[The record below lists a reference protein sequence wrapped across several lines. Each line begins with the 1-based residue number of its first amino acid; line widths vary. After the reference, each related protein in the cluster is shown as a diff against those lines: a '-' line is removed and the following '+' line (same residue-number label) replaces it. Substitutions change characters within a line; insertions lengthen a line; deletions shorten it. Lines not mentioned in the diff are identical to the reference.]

1 MTYVLEVWP
10 AESAIGTV
18 EPSSDRLAFIRLE
31 KMTMAQSISN
41 RFVRTAS
48 HWGAYWAEV
57 TDGRVVG
64 VKPFERD
71 DHPSPL
77 LQSIPDVVHGE
88 NRVDRPYVREGFLK
102 HGKDSDRSGRGVEPF
117 VPVEWE
123 TALDLAAS
131 EIKRVREEHGNASIY
146 AGSFGWASAGA
157 FHHAQG
163 LVKRFMNGY
172 GGATV
177 YASGYSMGA
186 AGTLLPRILGNTS
199 AVAGPVTTW
208 SSIAENTE
216 LIVSF
221 GGLPLKNMQVEAFCA
236 GDHSAEEWLRR
247 ISQGNC
253 KFVYVGPIRGTDAAD
268 FLKPEWLH
276 PRPASDTAM
285 MLGLAHTLVEE
296 ELHDRDFL
304 AAYTVGF
311 ERFLSYLMGEVD
323 GTPKTAEWAA
333 EITEIEA
340 ETIRALARRMAA
352 ARTMITVSWSLQ
364 RADHGEQPFWT
375 AITLAAMLGQI
386 GLPGGGFGCYGSV
399 NRLGNHRRAVPSP
412 HMSQGKNPIDSVIPA
427 VCITDMLL
435 NPGKP
440 MEFNGKKF
448 NYPDTRLIYWCGGN
462 PFHHQQNLNRLIEGW
477 RCPETIIV
485 NEIAWTA
492 TARHADIVFPA
503 TTTLER
509 NDITASNADRY
520 FFAMH
525 KAIEPVG
532 EARNDFD
539 IFADLANRLGFRETF
554 TEGRSEREWLRH
566 LYDMSRQQGARFGA
580 ELPDF
585 DVFWE
590 SGYVDVPPPETPG
603 ILMGDFRADPN
614 SNPLDTP
621 SGKIEI
627 FSETIASFEYDDC
640 PGHPTWIEPGE
651 WLGAKEKVQRFPLH
665 LISNQP
671 TGRLHG
677 QGDNARI
684 SQGFKVAGREAIWL
698 NPRDADTRGIAE
710 GDVVRAFNDRGQ
722 CLVGAH
728 VTETIMPGVVL
739 IQTGAWYDPV
749 ERGKVG
755 SLDRHGNPNV
765 LTLDKGSSRL
775 GQGSSAQTA
784 LVEVEKWVEDAP
796 AVSVFAPPLVAA
808 E

>member
-1 MTYVLEVWP
+1 
-10 AESAIGTV
+10 
-18 EPSSDRLAFIRLE
+18 
-31 KMTMAQSISN
+31 MAQSTSN

-253 KFVYVGPIRGTDAAD
+253 EFVYVGPIRGTDAAD

-352 ARTMITVSWSLQ
+352 ARTMISVSWSLQ

-440 MEFNGKKF
+440 MEFNGEKF

>member
-1 MTYVLEVWP
+1 
-10 AESAIGTV
+10 
-18 EPSSDRLAFIRLE
+18 
-31 KMTMAQSISN
+31 MAQSPSN
-41 RFVRTAS
+41 RFVRSAS
-48 HWGAYWAEV
+48 HWGAFWAEV
-57 TDGRVVG
+57 ADGRVVG

-77 LQSIPDVVHGE
+77 LQSIPDVVHGT
-88 NRVDRPYVREGFLK
+88 NRVDRPYVRESFLK
-102 HGKDSDRSGRGVEPF
+102 RGKDSDRSGRGVEPF
-117 VPVEWE
+117 VPVAWE

-131 EIKRVREEHGNASIY
+131 EIKRVTEEHGNASIY

-157 FHHAQG
+157 LHHAQG

-186 AGTLLPRILGNTS
+186 AGTLLPRILGNNS

-216 LIVSF
+216 LMVSF

-236 GDHSAEEWLRR
+236 GDHSAEKWLRR
-247 ISQGNC
+247 IAQGSC

-268 FLKPEWLH
+268 FLTPEWLH
-276 PRPASDTAM
+276 PRPGSDTAM
-285 MLGLAHTLVEE
+285 MLGLAHTLVAE

-304 AAYTVGF
+304 AGHTVGF
-311 ERFLSYLMGEVD
+311 ERFLPYLMGETD
-323 GTPKTAEWAA
+323 GTPKTPEWAA
-333 EITEIEA
+333 GITEIDA

-352 ARTMITVSWSLQ
+352 ARTMISVSWSLQ
-364 RADHGEQPFWT
+364 RADHGEQPFWM

-440 MEFNGKKF
+440 MDFNGSKL
-448 NYPDTRLIYWCGGN
+448 NYPDIRLIYWCGGN

-477 RCPETIIV
+477 RRPETVIV

-520 FFAMH
+520 LFAKH

-539 IFADLANRLGFRETF
+539 IFADLAGRLGFREAF

-566 LYDMSRQQGARFGA
+566 LYDLSRQQGARYGA

-585 DVFWE
+585 DEFWE

-603 ILMGDFRADPN
+603 ILMGDFRNNPD
-614 SNPLDTP
+614 SNPLNTP

-627 FSETIASFEYDDC
+627 FSETIDSFGYDDC
-640 PGHPTWIEPGE
+640 PGHPTWMEPGE
-651 WLGAKEKVQRFPLH
+651 WLGATDKVQRFPLH

-671 TGRLHG
+671 SGRLHG

-698 NPRDADTRGIAE
+698 NPRDADARGIAE

-722 CLVGAH
+722 CLVGAYI
-728 VTETIMPGVVL
+728 TDGIRSGVVL

-749 ERGKVG
+749 ERGQVG

-765 LTLDKGSSRL
+765 LTLDKGTSKL

-784 LVEVEKWVEDAP
+784 LVEVEKWEEDAP
-796 AVSVFAPPLVAA
+796 AVSVFEPPLVAA
-808 E
+808 Q

>member
-1 MTYVLEVWP
+1 
-10 AESAIGTV
+10 
-18 EPSSDRLAFIRLE
+18 
-31 KMTMAQSISN
+31 MAKSLSN

-48 HWGAYWAEV
+48 HWGAFWAEV
-57 TDGRVVG
+57 ADGRIVG

-77 LQSIPDVVHGE
+77 LQSVPDLVHGA

-102 HGKDSDRSGRGVEPF
+102 HGKDSDRSGRGAEPF
-117 VPVEWE
+117 VPVEWGA
-123 TALDLAAS
+123 ALDLAAA
-131 EIKRVREEHGNASIY
+131 EIKRIKEEHGNTSIY
-146 AGSFGWASAGA
+146 AGSFGWASAGS

-172 GGATV
+172 GGSTV
-177 YASGYSMGA
+177 YGSGYSMGA

-199 AVAGPVTTW
+199 AVTGPVTTW
-208 SSIAENTE
+208 SSIAESTE
-216 LIVSF
+216 LMVSF

-236 GDHSAEEWLRR
+236 GDHSAEKWLRK
-247 ISQGNC
+247 IGQGGC

-276 PRPASDTAM
+276 PRPGSDVAM

-296 ELHDRDFL
+296 ELCELEFL
-304 AAYTVGF
+304 ASHTVGF
-311 ERFLSYLMGEVD
+311 EQFLPYLTGEAD
-323 GTPKTAEWAA
+323 GVPKTPEWAA
-333 EITEIEA
+333 EITEIDA

-352 ARTMITVSWSLQ
+352 CRTMITISWSLQ
-364 RADHGEQPFWT
+364 RADHGEQPFWM

-386 GLPGGGFGCYGSV
+386 GLPGGGFGSYGSV

-435 NPGKP
+435 NPGEP
-440 MEFNGKKF
+440 MEFNGTKF
-448 NYPDTRLIYWCGGN
+448 NYPDIKLIYWCGGN
-462 PFHHQQNLNRLIEGW
+462 PFHHQQNINRLIEGW
-477 RCPETIIV
+477 RRPETVII
-485 NEIAWTA
+485 NEISWTA

-509 NDITASNADRY
+509 NDVTASAADRY
-520 FFAMH
+520 LFAMH
-525 KAIEPVG
+525 QAIEPVG

-539 IFADLANRLGFRETF
+539 IFADLADRLGFREAF
-554 TEGRSEREWLRH
+554 TEGRDEREWLRH
-566 LYDMSRQQGARFGA
+566 LYDVSRQQGARFGA

-585 DVFWE
+585 DVFWD

-603 ILMGDFRADPN
+603 VLMAEFREDPEA
-614 SNPLDTP
+614 NPLETP

-627 FSETIASFEYDDC
+627 YSETIASFDYQDC
-640 PGHPTWIEPGE
+640 PGHAVWMEPAE
-651 WLGAKEKVQRFPLH
+651 WLGTEAKVQRYPLH

-677 QGDNARI
+677 QMDNGRI
-684 SQGFKVAGREAIWL
+684 SQGFKVAGREAVWL
-698 NPRDADTRGIAE
+698 NPQDATARDIEE

-722 CLVGAH
+722 CLVGAYI
-728 VTETIMPGVVL
+728 TAAIRPGVVL

-749 ERGKVG
+749 ERGQIG

-765 LTLDKGSSRL
+765 LTLDKGTSRL
-775 GQGSSAQTA
+775 AQGSSAQTA
-784 LVEVEKWVEDAP
+784 LVEVEKWGEDAP
-796 AVSVFAPPLVAA
+796 AISVFEPPLVAA

>member
-1 MTYVLEVWP
+1 
-10 AESAIGTV
+10 
-18 EPSSDRLAFIRLE
+18 
-31 KMTMAQSISN
+31 MAQSPSN
-41 RFVRTAS
+41 RFVRSAS
-48 HWGAYWAEV
+48 HWGAFWAEV
-57 TDGRVVG
+57 ADGRVVG

-77 LQSIPDVVHGE
+77 LQSIPDVVHGT
-88 NRVDRPYVREGFLK
+88 NRVDRPYVRESFLK
-102 HGKDSDRSGRGVEPF
+102 RGKDSDRSGRGVEPF
-117 VPVEWE
+117 VPVAWE

-131 EIKRVREEHGNASIY
+131 EIKRVTEEHGNASIY

-157 FHHAQG
+157 LHHAQG

-186 AGTLLPRILGNTS
+186 AGTLLPRILGNNS

-216 LIVSF
+216 LMVSF

-236 GDHSAEEWLRR
+236 GDHSAEKWLRR
-247 ISQGNC
+247 IAQGSC

-268 FLKPEWLH
+268 FLTPEWLH
-276 PRPASDTAM
+276 PRPGSDTAM
-285 MLGLAHTLVEE
+285 MLGLAHTLVAE

-304 AAYTVGF
+304 AGHTVGF
-311 ERFLSYLMGEVD
+311 ERFLPYLMGETD
-323 GTPKTAEWAA
+323 GTPKTPEWAA
-333 EITEIEA
+333 GITEIAA

-352 ARTMITVSWSLQ
+352 ARTMISVSWSLQ
-364 RADHGEQPFWT
+364 RADHGEQPFWM

-440 MEFNGKKF
+440 MDFNGSKL
-448 NYPDTRLIYWCGGN
+448 NYPDIRLIYWCGGN

-477 RCPETIIV
+477 RRPETVIV

-520 FFAMH
+520 LFAMH

-539 IFADLANRLGFRETF
+539 IFADLAGRLGFREAF

-566 LYDMSRQQGARFGA
+566 LYDLSRQQGARYGA

-585 DVFWE
+585 DEFWE

-603 ILMGDFRADPN
+603 ILMGEFRNDPD
-614 SNPLDTP
+614 SNPLNTP

-627 FSETIASFEYDDC
+627 FSETIDSFGYDDC
-640 PGHPTWIEPGE
+640 PGHPTWMEPGE
-651 WLGAKEKVQRFPLH
+651 WLGATEKVQCFPLH

-671 TGRLHG
+671 SGRLHG

-698 NPRDADTRGIAE
+698 NPQDADARSIAE

-722 CLVGAH
+722 CLVGAYI
-728 VTETIMPGVVL
+728 TDGIRSGVVL
-739 IQTGAWYDPV
+739 ILTGAWYDPV
-749 ERGKVG
+749 ERGRVG

-765 LTLDKGSSRL
+765 LTLDRGTSKL

-784 LVEVEKWVEDAP
+784 LVEVEKWEEDAP
-796 AVSVFAPPLVAA
+796 AVSVFEPPLVAA
-808 E
+808 Q

>member
-1 MTYVLEVWP
+1 
-10 AESAIGTV
+10 
-18 EPSSDRLAFIRLE
+18 
-31 KMTMAQSISN
+31 MAQSPSN

-88 NRVDRPYVREGFLK
+88 NRVDRPYVRSSFLK
-102 HGKDSDRSGRGVEPF
+102 LGKDSDRSGRGVEPF

-216 LIVSF
+216 LMVSF

-253 KFVYVGPIRGTDAAD
+253 EFVYVGPIRGTDAAD

-539 IFADLANRLGFRETF
+539 IFADLADRLGFRETF

-585 DVFWE
+585 DVFWD

-614 SNPLDTP
+614 SNPLNTP

-698 NPRDADTRGIAE
+698 NPRDADARGIAE